1 MSTYTASSTL
11 PFQVIACPHCER
23 PCRFLKRRWGLEN
36 WALYTDFAQVARGS
50 ADPPAVAKCPN
61 CRACF
66 WRHEALT
73 LGYLNLVGLGRT
85 HTMFGVDS
93 VPPTDSPYATDLERA
108 IVNGLPRS
116 RSEIWRLH
124 LMAWHRLN
132 DGLRFEPLENPTS
145 PAMDKPIRGYVAA
158 ALLKDMPNRRPLTRI
173 LRIDVLRQIGKFAQ
187 ARKSAETMI
196 AGLGVVKSLGEW
208 ESNRRNEIYRI
219 FLNGQLTL
227 TERGD
232 RLPRPIELTQC
243 QRNVWYE
250 TRKEADQCSGTDER
264 FAPGWKPRCISGD
277 ESNASAGLAIIADV
291 AEELTKI
298 SLTTVGRSVGTAVGL
313 SDSTS

>member
-1 MSTYTASSTL
+1 
-11 PFQVIACPHCER
+11 
-23 PCRFLKRRWGLEN
+23 
-36 WALYTDFAQVARGS
+36 
-50 ADPPAVAKCPN
+50 
-61 CRACF
+61 
-66 WRHEALT
+66 
-73 LGYLNLVGLGRT
+73 
-85 HTMFGVDS
+85 MFGVDS

-250 TRKEADQCSGTDER
+250 TRKEADQCRGTDETLRPRVEASLHLWRRIER
-264 FAPGWKPRCISGD
+264 FGWTCH
-277 ESNASAGLAIIADV
+277 NC
-291 AEELTKI
+291 
-298 SLTTVGRSVGTAVGL
+298 GRGGRAYEDFTYDGRAKCRHCGWPQ
-313 SDSTS
+313 